1 MRRSPFLCALG
12 MVWTE
17 KSGLK
22 GSAGAQHSDADPWEM
37 LSSLSVAILFCSSL
51 GRVCVCMC
59 VCVCVL
65 GVYVCVLG
73 VCVCVLRVWSITA
86 QRLLQGTE

>member
-51 GRVCVCMC
+51 GRVCVCVGGIC
-59 VCVCVL
+59 VCV
-65 GVYVCVLG
+65 GG
-73 VCVCVLRVWSITA
+73 VCVCVEGVEYYCPKTVA
-86 QRLLQGTE
+86 GN